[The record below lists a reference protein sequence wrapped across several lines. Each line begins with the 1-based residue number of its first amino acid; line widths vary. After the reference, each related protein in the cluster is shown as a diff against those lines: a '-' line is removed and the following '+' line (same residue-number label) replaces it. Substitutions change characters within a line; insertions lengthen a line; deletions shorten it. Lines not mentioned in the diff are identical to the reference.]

1 MPKPLTITSV
11 TKRILAY
18 IKKNPKVSYEVIQAT
33 ARKNGVEDHILIQA
47 FKAIHRRKDI
57 MVKQKDDT
65 LYYKYRV
72 PPPPKVKEIP
82 KARERTSPLDDF
94 ICIKGDNIWICDGM
108 NEIFDNWVDN
118 CSLTPEERKEQRE
131 KKAYKDI
138 NDNY

>member
-11 TKRILAY
+11 TNRILAY
-18 IKKNPKVSYEVIQAT
+18 IKKNPRVSYETIQAV

-72 PPPPKVKEIP
+72 PPPPKVITFEGLPKDMIP
-82 KARERTSPLDDF
+82 IQDSTNDAHHP
-94 ICIKGDNIWICDGM
+94 
-108 NEIFDNWVDN
+108 IFDDWVDN
-118 CSLTPEERKEQRE
+118 CLLTPEERKEQRE
-131 KKAYKDI
+131 KEAYEDI
-138 NDNY
+138 LGNYE